1 MKRIVVCS
9 AVLGE
14 VEAMQKIII
23 ILLLLFTKQRKFH
36 QVKVTSPFL
45 LNKIM
50 ATSTTKQSRKAR
62 FTTNYRTAEKD
73 SFYINYKTAEEAS
86 FYNQLQN
93 SRGRLVAKLANK
105 REKAGGD
112 CGFTVSLQQPP
123 SPCAWRKQ

>member
-1 MKRIVVCS
+1 MKRIIVCS

-23 ILLLLFTKQRKFH
+23 IIIILLLLLFTKQRKFH
-36 QVKVTSPFL
+36 QVKVTSSFL

-86 FYNQLQN
+86 FYN
-93 SRGRLVAKLANK
+93 
-105 REKAGGD
+105 
-112 CGFTVSLQQPP
+112 
-123 SPCAWRKQ
+123 